1 MDTPPADA
9 PAAIAKPEFLRQANA
24 ICAKANQELVKTS
37 EDFTKEKNLSESNQP
52 TDAQLGEL
60 TKLVMPAINRQVEEL
75 RALGAPAGDEAEVD
89 AILSA
94 VEGAI
99 EEGEQDPAAIYG
111 ADGGA
116 FARANQLAVDYGLN
130 KCGE

>member
-1 MDTPPADA
+1 MDTSPADA
-9 PAAIAKPEFLRQANA
+9 PAAIAKPEFLKQANA
-24 ICAKANQELVKTS
+24 ICADTNQELIKTS
-37 EDFTKEKNLSESNQP
+37 EEFTKEKNLPENSRP

-75 RALGAPAGDEAEVD
+75 RALGAPAGDEAEVN

-94 VEGAI
+94 VEVAM
-99 EEGEQDPAAIYG
+99 EEGEKDPATIFG
-111 ADGGA
+111 VDGGA
-116 FARANQLAVDYGLN
+116 FAKANRLAIDYGME